1 MNYVNIFTY
10 FSVCMFIVL
19 LCVVVVLIWMNAK
32 ESLTWKRREN
42 ATGELQPWHT
52 LKDPV
57 SIVSELL
64 SSITI
69 VSIKWL
75 IRYENKEGGVLSDAE
90 DFNLGK
96 QGTVTSLMRIG
107 GSSGSC
113 LGMKTKAVVDG
124 LVMLLELYRQ
134 NFRSHIS

>member
-1 MNYVNIFTY
+1 VHVY
-10 FSVCMFIVL
+10 C
-19 LCVVVVLIWMNAK
+19 
-32 ESLTWKRREN
+32 LTDLEKK
-42 ATGELQPWHT
+42 GECNRHT

-96 QGTVTSLMRIG
+96 
-107 GSSGSC
+107 
-113 LGMKTKAVVDG
+113 
-124 LVMLLELYRQ
+124 
-134 NFRSHIS
+134 

>member
-1 MNYVNIFTY
+1 
-10 FSVCMFIVL
+10 
-19 LCVVVVLIWMNAK
+19 
-32 ESLTWKRREN
+32 
-42 ATGELQPWHT
+42 
-52 LKDPV
+52 V

-96 QGTVTSLMRIG
+96 
-107 GSSGSC
+107 
-113 LGMKTKAVVDG
+113 
-124 LVMLLELYRQ
+124 
-134 NFRSHIS
+134 